1 MTSETADA
9 NQRTV
14 ARERRHLLHGLG
26 VVTARPPAIEYGTGS
41 RVVDAAG
48 REYLDLFAGAGR
60 CVLGHGDQGFAAA
73 LADQAGRLAVTRH
86 PSSRRAAFGEALA
99 GVAPEGLTHLSLFS
113 TGGEAVDA
121 AVRIAREATGRR
133 GVVVFD
139 GSFHG
144 RSSGVAGLTDGRW
157 LGGGAGD
164 PEVLRC
170 PFPSLLDDAP
180 GDRLAEALDAVTG
193 ALRQPGA
200 DVAAVLV
207 EPVQGTNG
215 NRPAAPGFLAG
226 LAAVAKAHG
235 ALVIADEVLTGFGR
249 TGRLFVSEAADHG
262 VDLMVTGKGMANGFP
277 VAGVL
282 ARPELVERAARRYPG
297 FLSSTYGANPLAVAA
312 SSYVLDTLLRRG
324 LVERA
329 GRFGAAWA
337 ERLRSGLADGPLDVT
352 VHGGALMLG
361 IEVGAD
367 LSAPQWA
374 ALDQRLAEHG
384 LLVGRS
390 GRVLRVNPALTIDES
405 EAEEAADRLA
415 AALAVDGSELEDRRH
430 DR

>member
-9 NQRTV
+9 NQMVV
-14 ARERRHLLHGLG
+14 AWERRHLVHGLG
-26 VVTARPPAIEYGTGS
+26 TVTARPPAFDHGAGS
-41 RVVDAAG
+41 RLVDVAG
-48 REYLDLFAGAGR
+48 REFLDLFAGAGR
-60 CVLGHGDQGFAAA
+60 CVLGHGDQGFGAA
-73 LADQAGRLAVTRH
+73 LADQAGQLAVTRH
-86 PSSRRAAFGEALA
+86 PSSARAAFGEALTR
-99 GVAPEGLTHLSLFS
+99 VAPDGLTHLSMFS

-133 GVVVFD
+133 GVIVFD

-144 RSSGVAGLTDGRW
+144 RASGVAGLTDGRW
-157 LGGGAGD
+157 LGGGPGD
-164 PEVLRC
+164 PQVHRC
-170 PFPSLLDDAP
+170 PFPSLLEDAP
-180 GDRLAEALDAVTG
+180 ADRLAEALDAVS
-193 ALRQPGA
+193 AIFRQPEA

-215 NRPAAPGFLAG
+215 NQLPEPGFLSG

-249 TGRLFVSEAADHG
+249 TGRLFVSEATDHG
-262 VDLMVTGKGMANGFP
+262 VDLMVIGKGMANGFP
-277 VAGVL
+277 VSGVL
-282 ARPELVERAARRYPG
+282 ARPKLVERASRRYPG
-297 FLSSTYGANPLAVAA
+297 FLSSTYGGNPLAVAA
-312 SSYVLDTLLRRG
+312 SSYVLDTLLRQR
-324 LVERA
+324 LPERA

-337 ERLRSGLADGPLDVT
+337 ERLRSGLADGPLNVT
-352 VHGGALMLG
+352 VQGVGLMLG

-374 ALDQRLAEHG
+374 ALDQRLADHG

-390 GRVLRVNPALTIDES
+390 GRILRVNPALTIDES

-415 AALAVDGSELEDRRH
+415 AALAVDGSELKD
-430 DR
+430 

>member
-9 NQRTV
+9 NQTV
-14 ARERRHLLHGLG
+14 VAWERRHLVHGLG
-26 VVTARPPAIEYGTGS
+26 VVTARPPAIEHGTGS
-41 RVVDAAG
+41 RLVDVAG
-48 REYLDLFAGAGR
+48 REFLDLFAGAGR

-99 GVAPEGLTHLSLFS
+99 GVAPDGLTHLSMFS

-157 LGGGAGD
+157 LGGGPGD
-164 PEVLRC
+164 PEVHRC

-180 GDRLAEALDAVTG
+180 TNRLAEALDAVAG
-193 ALRQPGA
+193 VFRQPGA
-200 DVAAVLV
+200 NVAAVLV
-207 EPVQGTNG
+207 EPAQGTNG
-215 NRPAAPGFLAG
+215 NQPPAPGFLSG
-226 LAAVAKAHG
+226 LAALAKTHG

-249 TGRLFVSEAADHG
+249 TGRLFASEAADHD
-262 VDLMVTGKGMANGFP
+262 VDLMVIGKGMANGFP

-282 ARPELVERAARRYPG
+282 ARPELVEQASRRYPS
-297 FLSSTYGANPLAVAA
+297 FLSSTYGGNPLAVAA

-324 LVERA
+324 LPERA
-329 GRFGAAWA
+329 RRFGAVWA
-337 ERLRSGLADGPLDVT
+337 ERLRSKLADGPLDVT
-352 VHGGALMLG
+352 VHGVGLMLG
-361 IEVGAD
+361 IEIRVD

-374 ALDQRLAEHG
+374 ALDERLADHG

-390 GRVLRVNPALTIDES
+390 CRTLRVNPALTIDES

-415 AALAVDGSELEDRRH
+415 AALAVDGSELKDC
-430 DR
+430 